1 MTAEESQ
8 EAVAGR
14 RRRDR
19 DATERDLLSAARR
32 LLRRDG
38 VLAGLN
44 LREVADE
51 AGVNRGLIY
60 QYFGS
65 RQELLRA
72 ALAEIDWKGADV
84 FTEGR
89 QLPFAERRLKVF
101 KEALKSMEF
110 IKLEALL
117 ALDGDEGFSLFPLLD
132 RSREDLERDHATGDL
147 DPEVD
152 GVVAHLMSAATYL
165 GYCVF
170 RSNFSLEAGI
180 PPDELDEQAAAVFE
194 RMMLGL
200 SGRRDGAR
208 DQEDTPAE

>member
-1 MTAEESQ
+1 MNGRPA
-8 EAVAGR
+8 AGSR

-19 DATERDLLSAARR
+19 DATIKDLLGAARR
-32 LLRRDG
+32 LLQRDG

-84 FTEGR
+84 FGEGR
-89 QLPFAERRLKVF
+89 QLPFAARRVHVF

-117 ALDGDEGFSLFPLLD
+117 ALDGDTDLQLFPQLD
-132 RSREDLERDHATGDL
+132 RSRTDLERDQATGDL

-152 GVVAHLMSAATYL
+152 ALVTHVLTAATYL

-170 RSNFSLEAGI
+170 RVNLARETGI
-180 PPDELDEQAAAVFE
+180 APEELDQRAVATYE
-194 RMMLGL
+194 RLMLGIA
-200 SGRRDGAR
+200 SRSAASVDI
-208 DQEDTPAE
+208 